1 MKKLLTFLTLSVLIL
16 SSTNEDLIID
26 LERSLMAP
34 CCWSG
39 TVYDHGHSQLENEI
53 QSMVN
58 EGQTR
63 QQILDHYVGIYGERI
78 LAIPVAQGFNVMAW
92 IVPIIIAIAALILFG
107 LFLRTPKNKD
117 NKSTQVSSEDTSIP
131 FNNQIE
137 KELQEMD

>member
-63 QQILDHYVGIYGERI
+63 QQILDHYVRIYGERI
-78 LAIPVAQGFNVMAW
+78 LAIPVAHGFNVMAW